1 MRTHHK
7 TTALAAAAI
16 AALSLGLTACG
27 GGTDTGAKDAG
38 SASSAQT
45 AGAAGQGTGEAGQG
59 AGEAG
64 GTADRTAAKSGSG
77 SAGASTT
84 AGGTSGGA
92 SGGTSAGSSGGGT
105 KGSTAGATA
114 GSTAG
119 TTGSGGSTKGASGRG
134 TSSGAAPACAYG
146 DIKITAAKADEVP
159 TEHIVLT
166 ATNTSGSACTLLQY
180 PLIAFGPIQTAKD
193 VPAVAKSRPAAPVVL
208 RPGAPAYANVRV
220 SLGGTHEDNK
230 VVRSFHVNLFAT
242 DGPAEGSIVVKAPAG
257 GLAVAEAAAKTG
269 YWTPELRNDA
279 DEF

>member
-7 TTALAAAAI
+7 STVLAAAAI
-16 AALSLGLTACG
+16 TALSLGLTACG
-27 GGTDTGAKDAG
+27 GDTDTGAKDAG
-38 SASSAQT
+38 SASSSQS
-45 AGAAGQGTGEAGQG
+45 AGATDKGTGDA
-59 AGEAG
+59 A
-64 GTADRTAAKSGSG
+64 GTADQTAAKSGSG
-77 SAGASTT
+77 STGGSTT
-84 AGGTSGGA
+84 TGGTSGG
-92 SGGTSAGSSGGGT
+92 SGT
-105 KGSTAGATA
+105 KGSTT

-119 TTGSGGSTKGASGRG
+119 SSTGGKAS
-134 TSSGAAPACAYG
+134 AKAPACAYG

-193 VPAVAKSRPAAPVVL
+193 VPAVAKSKPAAPVVL
-208 RPGAPAYANVRV
+208 KPGAPAYANVRV
-220 SLGGTHEDNK
+220 ALGGAHEDNE
-230 VVRSFHVNLFAT
+230 VVTSFNVNLFAA

-269 YWTPELRNDA
+269 YWTEELRNGA